1 MTAPTPPGPKSAARA
16 YTHPGLPEPADKD
29 YAVIGK
35 SKPKIDGREKV
46 TGQARYTADLKFPNM
61 LYGKI
66 LTSPHAHARILSIDT
81 SEAEKLPGVKAVIT
95 HKDVPTL
102 KYGISPARWDENIF
116 CIDKVQVR
124 GRQGGRSRLHRRGDL
139 LQGPQGDQGGIR
151 GAARRPRPAARHGRG
166 RAPDPRRV
174 SPEQEHRDPPGLR
187 RRGRGVPAGRLRA
200 HRRLR
205 RQPHLSGAAWNRIP
219 PPPSGRTANSPSTP
233 APSRLTTS
241 STTSPASSDCPWA
254 TCASSRPTWAAAS
267 AASWSPPDSSSPER
281 CSRASPG
288 DR

>member
-1 MTAPTPPGPKSAARA
+1 MSASTPAGPKSAARV

-35 SKPKIDGREKV
+35 SKPKIDAREKV

-81 SEAEKLPGVKAVIT
+81 SEAETIPGVKAVIT

-116 CIDKVQVR
+116 CIDTVKFVGDKVAAVACIDEETCYKALKAIKVDYEVLPAVLDPLHAMTKR
-124 GRQGGRSRLHRRGDL
+124 SGRPTTCVPTSSS
-139 LQGPQGDQGGIR
+139 
-151 GAARRPRPAARHGRG
+151 AT
-166 RAPDPRRV
+166 API
-174 SPEQEHRDPPGLR
+174 R
-187 RRGRGVPAGRLRA
+187 RR
-200 HRRLR
+200 
-205 RQPHLSGAAWNRIP
+205 WNRIP

-233 APSRLTTS
+233 APSRPITS
-241 STTSPASSDCPWA
+241 STTSPASSNCPWA
-254 TCASSRPTWAAAS
+254 TCAS
-267 AASWSPPDSSSPER
+267 
-281 CSRASPG
+281 
-288 DR
+288 